1 MWKALVLVVKSTTSL
16 GRPYYPPG
24 SAIYFDFSLSRCCIT
39 LFWGFLSNKN
49 LVFTS
54 CGRLFHHIFKIFLLK
69 YGDFLL
75 VYHNLILK
83 LRLIA
88 SQRSN
93 RHHLKMRCPNGGPF
107 LSLNFSKK
115 DSIFFFCQLAGTM
128 KITIYMVIF
137 RSKKKS
143 NAIQVLTPD
152 RKFAME
158 LRISVHWCATWR
170 LGAST

>member
-16 GRPYYPPG
+16 GRPYHPPG

-54 CGRLFHHIFKIFLLK
+54 CGTL
-69 YGDFLL
+69 FLL
-75 VYHNLILK
+75 VYHNLTLK

-93 RHHLKMRCPNGGPF
+93 RHHLKMSSHFTGPF
-107 LSLNFSKK
+107 WAWIWTRIS
-115 DSIFFFCQLAGTM
+115 SIFSFASLLAQW
-128 KITIYMVIF
+128 K
-137 RSKKKS
+137 SPKSPKKKS
-143 NAIQVLTPD
+143 NAIQVLAPD

-158 LRISVHWCATWR
+158 SLDFHAKT
-170 LGAST
+170 

>member
-93 RHHLKMRCPNGGPF
+93 RHHLKMRCPNGEPF
-107 LSLNFSKK
+107 WAWIFPRKIPFFSFASLLAQWKSPFTWWFSGQKRNPT
-115 DSIFFFCQLAGTM
+115 Q
-128 KITIYMVIF
+128 F
-137 RSKKKS
+137 RCLH
-143 NAIQVLTPD
+143 LTVNSQWNCEF
-152 RKFAME
+152 RCIGV
-158 LRISVHWCATWR
+158 RI
-170 LGAST
+170 GG

>member
-16 GRPYYPPG
+16 GRPYHPPG

-54 CGRLFHHIFKIFLLK
+54 CGTL
-69 YGDFLL
+69 FLL

-93 RHHLKMRCPNGGPF
+93 RHHLKMSSHFIGWIFGPDF
-107 LSLNFSKK
+107 
-115 DSIFFFCQLAGTM
+115 IHFFILPACWHNENHHLHGDFQV
-128 KITIYMVIF
+128 K
-137 RSKKKS
+137 KKKS
-143 NAIQVLTPD
+143 NAIQVLAPD

-158 LRISVHWCATWR
+158 LRISVHWCANWR
-170 LGAST
+170 LGACT

>member
-16 GRPYYPPG
+16 GRPYHPPG

-54 CGRLFHHIFKIFLLK
+54 CGTL
-69 YGDFLL
+69 FLL
-75 VYHNLILK
+75 VYYNLTLK

-93 RHHLKMRCPNGGPF
+93 RHHLKMSSHFIGWIFAWFWTRFHPF
-107 LSLNFSKK
+107 FSFASLLAQWKSPFTWWFSG
-115 DSIFFFCQLAGTM
+115 Q
-128 KITIYMVIF
+128 
-137 RSKKKS
+137 KKKS
-143 NAIQVLTPD
+143 NAIQVLAPD

-158 LRISVHWCATWR
+158 LRISVHWCANWR
-170 LGAST
+170 LGACT